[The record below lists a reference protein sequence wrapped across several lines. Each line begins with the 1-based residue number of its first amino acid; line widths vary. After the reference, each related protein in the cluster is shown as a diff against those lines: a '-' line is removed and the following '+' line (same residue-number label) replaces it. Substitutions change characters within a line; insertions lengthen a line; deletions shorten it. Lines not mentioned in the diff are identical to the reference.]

1 MKIENTIPCI
11 VCKTPLDNLEYELPD
26 RSNVEVHPMYGLH
39 FTSYGHYGST
49 IFDPMGT
56 GEKLD
61 VAICDRCVQVYMA
74 NLDIVR
80 GTGKESLEVF
90 KELFEESLEVFKE
103 IFEDGE
109 GE

>member
-11 VCKTPLDNLEYELPD
+11 VCKTPLQNLEYESQNG
-26 RSNVEVHPMYGLH
+26 SNVEVHPMYGLH

-61 VAICDRCVQVYMA
+61 VAICDKCIMA

-80 GTGKESLEVF
+80 GTGRESLEVL
-90 KELFEESLEVFKE
+90 KDLFADVESK
-103 IFEDGE
+103 
-109 GE
+109 

>member
-11 VCKTPLDNLEYELPD
+11 VCKTPLDNLEYES
-26 RSNVEVHPMYGLH
+26 RNGSKVEVHPMDGLH

-49 IFDPMGT
+49 ILDPIGT

-61 VAICDRCVQVYMA
+61 VAICDKCVMG

-90 KELFEESLEVFKE
+90 KELFE
-103 IFEDGE
+103 DGE
-109 GE
+109 SE

>member
-1 MKIENTIPCI
+1 MI
-11 VCKTPLDNLEYELPD
+11 
-26 RSNVEVHPMYGLH
+26 
-39 FTSYGHYGST
+39 GHYGST

-61 VAICDRCVQVYMA
+61 VAICDKCVMA

-90 KELFEESLEVFKE
+90 KE
-103 IFEDGE
+103 IFD
-109 GE
+109 

>member
-11 VCKTPLDNLEYELPD
+11 VCKTPLQNLEYESQNG
-26 RSNVEVHPMYGLH
+26 SNVEVHPMYGLH

-56 GEKLD
+56 GERLD
-61 VAICDRCVQVYMA
+61 VAICDKCIMA

-80 GTGKESLEVF
+80 GTGRESLEVL
-90 KELFEESLEVFKE
+90 KDLFADVESK
-103 IFEDGE
+103 
-109 GE
+109 

>member
-11 VCKTPLDNLEYELPD
+11 VCKTPLDNLEYE
-26 RSNVEVHPMYGLH
+26 SHNGSKVEVHPMQGLH

-61 VAICDRCVQVYMA
+61 VAICDKCVMG

-90 KELFEESLEVFKE
+90 KELFE
-103 IFEDGE
+103 DGE
-109 GE
+109 SE